1 MKIETSIKPRRDG
14 TVKVDTP
21 DGVVVFRQDEFG
33 VMAADVESA
42 QAQAFLLSRADD
54 FIPADDADFEVANS
68 LLTQGT
74 GGGDDGGDD
83 DDDYD
88 DDPDDDDDEADEADP
103 NAAPIEEPASVVAAP
118 APAVAAKR
126 GKKKAGQG

>member
-14 TVKVDTP
+14 TVNVDTP
-21 DGVVVFRQDEFG
+21 DGVVVFRADESG
-33 VMAADVESA
+33 VMVADVESA
-42 QAQAFLLSRADD
+42 QAQAFLLARADD

-74 GGGDDGGDD
+74 GG
-83 DDDYD
+83 D
-88 DDPDDDDDEADEADP
+88 DDPDDDVDDDPDDDPDEADP
-103 NAAPIEEPASVVAAP
+103 NAAPIEEPASAVASP

-126 GKKKAGQG
+126 GKKKAAQG